1 MPAACQNGA
10 ETRDTEL
17 QPDNEQTWSDQEGSR
32 LTRCVKRPS
41 QQLVTAQHLR
51 YLAKQLQ

>member
-1 MPAACQNGA
+1 VPAACQNGA